1 MVELCGDARFR
12 SASQSQRRVLCPAH
26 TGALWQV
33 SHVVLAVAGDYS
45 LARETRFVLFFDDCS
60 NLLSRQHAWML
71 EPLTANS
78 AGGVCEKPS
87 TFCVAQPPWHR
98 RCFCCFCCFGVRGAL
113 WNAQILSPLITLAVG
128 QVTTRDSVSIMPA
141 GQRRGVLPTLWTL
154 AEPLTGS
161 D

>member
-1 MVELCGDARFR
+1 
-12 SASQSQRRVLCPAH
+12 
-26 TGALWQV
+26 
-33 SHVVLAVAGDYS
+33 
-45 LARETRFVLFFDDCS
+45 
-60 NLLSRQHAWML
+60 ML

-78 AGGVCEKPS
+78 AWRVCEKPLA
-87 TFCVAQPPWHR
+87 FCIAQPPWHR

-113 WNAQILSPLITLAVG
+113 WNAQILFPLITLAVG

-141 GQRRGVLPTLWTL
+141 GQRRGVLPTLWML